1 MRVPWI
7 PVPRKALPD
16 MLRELAVQ
24 NLALI
29 EDVRVELQPGFCA
42 WTGETGAGKSLLL
55 GGLGLLLGERGSADL
70 IRAGA
75 DELRVTG
82 RFDLDSDALRAGV
95 AEILGA
101 APEENEVILSRRLSR
116 TGRSQAY
123 VNDQPAAVGTLRQLG
138 NLLVDVHGQR
148 ESESLLQ
155 PAVQLELLDALG
167 NLSRPRQA
175 YLDLAEQVRACR
187 RTLADL
193 GARREQRQ
201 RELSL
206 LRFERDELDA
216 AALTPGELAELAREH
231 ERLAHAQDLQA
242 FATAGYSRLYEEDGS
257 VVEQLG
263 KLQKDGHAREI
274 LDPDL
279 AAVIARIVSVQGEV
293 QDIARTLEKLGQR
306 WEPDPERLAAVE
318 QRIQLLKR
326 LEAKYRKTVDELIAY
341 RQGLDEQEGKL
352 ERQEEDFASTEQ
364 ELSAAFRRLRDVATE
379 LSKGRAKSARRL
391 ASETQKQLAEL
402 GMGEARLTAELTN
415 DPLGE
420 DLLSAE
426 VPAWGADRLE
436 LTLAAN
442 PGEAALPLR
451 RVASGGELSR
461 TMLALKTVLA
471 SHDRPGTLV
480 FDEIDANVGGR
491 LGDVLGQ
498 KLAALGRTHQVI
510 CVTHLPQVA
519 SYAATH
525 WTVRKAKRG
534 GRTVT
539 EVTQLEAQDRLE
551 ELASMLRGEARG
563 ETTRKEAA
571 AMLESARKR
580 R

>member
-1 MRVPWI
+1 
-7 PVPRKALPD
+7 

-29 EDVRVELQPGFCA
+29 EDVRVELHGGFCA

-55 GGLGLLLGERGSADL
+55 GALGLLLGERGSADL
-70 IRAGA
+70 IRSGA

-82 RFDLDSDALRAGV
+82 RFELDSEQLRAAV
-95 AEILGA
+95 AQLFDTL
-101 APEENEVILSRRLSR
+101 PEETEIILSRRLSR
-116 TGRSQAY
+116 AGRSQAY
-123 VNDQPAAVGTLRQLG
+123 VNDQPAAVATLRQLG
-138 NLLVDVHGQR
+138 SLLVDVHGQR

-155 PAVQLELLDALG
+155 PAYQLELLDSFGRLEKQRNAYFELVG
-167 NLSRPRQA
+167 QVRNLRHR
-175 YLDLAEQVRACR
+175 LAEL
-187 RTLADL
+187 T
-193 GARREQRQ
+193 ARREQRQ

-206 LRFERDELDA
+206 IRFEREELDSA
-216 AALTPGELAELAREH
+216 APQAGEMAELSRER
-231 ERLAHAQDLQA
+231 ERRANAGHLQE
-242 FATAGYSRLYEEDGS
+242 FATAGYARLYEEDGS

-263 KLQKDGHAREI
+263 KLQKEGHGWEA
-274 LDPDL
+274 LDPEL
-279 AAVIARIVSVQGEV
+279 SEVVRRLVSLQAEV
-293 QDIARTLEKLGQR
+293 QDVARILDKLGQR
-306 WEPDPERLAAVE
+306 WEADPERLAAVE

-326 LEAKYRKTVDELIAY
+326 LEAKYRMPADELIAY
-341 RQGLDEQEGKL
+341 RSGLDGQEAKL
-352 ERQEEDFASTEQ
+352 QREEDDFSTIEGD
-364 ELSAAFRRLRDVATE
+364 LSAAFTRLRAAAGE
-379 LSKGRAKSARRL
+379 LSKGRAKVAKRL
-391 ASETQKQLAEL
+391 GTETQKQLAEL
-402 GMGEARLTAELTN
+402 GMGEARLTAELRPVPIGD
-415 DPLGE
+415 DPV
-420 DLLSAE
+420 SAE
-426 VPAWGADRLE
+426 VPAWGAEQLE

-451 RVASGGELSR
+451 KVASGGELSR

-471 SHDRPGTLV
+471 SHGHDRPGTLV

-519 SYAATH
+519 SYARTH

-534 GRTVT
+534 SRTVT
-539 EVTQLEAQDRLE
+539 QVTVLEGADRLE

-571 AMLESARKR
+571 AMLEAARKKQ
-580 R
+580 